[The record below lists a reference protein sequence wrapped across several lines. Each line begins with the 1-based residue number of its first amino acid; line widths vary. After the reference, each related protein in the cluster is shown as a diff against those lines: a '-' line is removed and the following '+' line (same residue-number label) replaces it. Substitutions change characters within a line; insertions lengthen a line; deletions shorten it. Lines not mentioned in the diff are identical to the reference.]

1 MLIDPWGRVLARAG
15 DGAAVVS
22 AEIDLD
28 YLARVR
34 RELPALAH
42 VRLDR

>member
-1 MLIDPWGRVLARAG
+1 MIIDPWGRVLARAG
-15 DGAAVVS
+15 DGEAVVS
-22 AEIDLD
+22 GEIDLD

-42 VRLDR
+42 SRLGR